1 MDILELRKVNKRF
14 GGVHAIKELDLT
26 VTQGTV
32 HGLIGPNGSGKT
44 TTFNVISGVFPP
56 TDGQIFFGGRDITA
70 RLRDRPPGHQPH
82 LPDPQGHGAHERT
95 G

>member
-44 TTFNVISGVFPP
+44 TTFNVITRVPAHRQ
-56 TDGQIFFGGRDITA
+56 GQIFFGGRDTPA
-70 RLRDRPPGHQPH
+70 CPGLTRSPAWASAA
-82 LPDPQGHGAHERT
+82 PSRSPRSWGA
-95 G
+95 